1 MSLLK
6 LVFGQKIFKWV
17 VLVYGSKSG
26 DKNFLGSKGGISFGL
41 KFHRGCQK
49 NLIRIELV
57 VVSIAI
63 EE

>member
-17 VLVYGSKSG
+17 VYGSKSG

-49 NLIRIELV
+49 NLIRIESV